1 MQMQEL
7 MNNTYLNTSEIQSH
21 NFRKLIQ
28 LRVLYAHNLD
38 LPVQSA

>member
-7 MNNTYLNTSEIQSH
+7 MNNTYLNASDIQSH

-28 LRVLYAHNLD
+28 LRVLYAHIPD
-38 LPVQSA
+38 LPEQSA